1 MYIYII
7 YITFA
12 LIYCVNGVKC
22 AWITELKK
30 VAKTRKK
37 IHARSGGGGLPQ
49 SDTTPSHLEIK

>member
-37 IHARSGGGGLPQ
+37 IHARSGGGVATERHNSIALG
-49 SDTTPSHLEIK
+49 D